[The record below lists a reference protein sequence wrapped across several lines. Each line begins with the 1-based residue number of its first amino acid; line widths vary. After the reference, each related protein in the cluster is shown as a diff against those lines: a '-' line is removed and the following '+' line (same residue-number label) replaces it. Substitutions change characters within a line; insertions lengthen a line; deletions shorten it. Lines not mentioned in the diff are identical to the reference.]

1 MTTLVTGATGF
12 TGINIVRTLAEA
24 GEAVIA
30 LGHRP
35 PSPECHQFLGGLE
48 AKVRFLVGDV
58 LDTASMLSLAE
69 SNAVQRFVHTAAITP
84 SGNVEQSI
92 PQHVIN
98 VNLMGTVSML
108 EVARK
113 VSAKRFVFTSSS
125 GVYGAPKDR
134 TELVREDSPLQLNSL
149 YTICKYACEL
159 LLKRYKSLFGLST
172 VAGRMTA
179 IYGPMERAT
188 ASRGQPS
195 TIYKVVSALLARRT
209 IKARGR
215 EFVRD
220 YTHVEDASSIWRH
233 LSLASDLGHDVYN
246 VSAGVTYSL
255 GEVLETLHELDPTFG
270 YSYAASDQ
278 DADVEITPEGE
289 RGALDI
295 TKVSTEFGFS
305 PKYDLKQGIESYLE
319 WAREYPTL
327 FPTGEDWK

>member
-24 GEAVIA
+24 GETVIA

-35 PSPECHQFLGGLE
+35 ASPECHQFLKGLE
-48 AKVRFLVGDV
+48 AKVRFFVGDV
-58 LDTASMLSLAE
+58 LDTAGMLSLAE
-69 SNAVQRFVHTAAITP
+69 SNGVQRFVHAAAITP

-125 GVYGAPKDR
+125 GVYGAPRDR
-134 TELVREDSPLQLNSL
+134 TEPVREDSPLQLNSF
-149 YTICKYACEL
+149 YTICKSACEL
-159 LLKRYKSLFGLST
+159 LLRRYKGLFGLST

-179 IYGPMERAT
+179 IYGPMERVT

-195 TIYKVVSALLARRT
+195 TIYKVVSALLARRSVRA
-209 IKARGR
+209 KGR
-215 EFVRD
+215 ELVRD

-233 LSLASDLGHDVYN
+233 LTLARDLGHDVYN
-246 VSAGVTYSL
+246 VSAGVAYSL
-255 GEVLETLHELDPTFG
+255 GDALEMLHGLDRTFS
-270 YSYAASDQ
+270 YSYAAPDQ

-289 RGALDI
+289 RGALDL
-295 TKVSTEFGFS
+295 TRVRTEFGFS
-305 PKYDLKQGIESYLE
+305 PKYDLRRGLESYLE
-319 WAREYPTL
+319 WAREYPAL
-327 FPTGEDWK
+327 FPSD